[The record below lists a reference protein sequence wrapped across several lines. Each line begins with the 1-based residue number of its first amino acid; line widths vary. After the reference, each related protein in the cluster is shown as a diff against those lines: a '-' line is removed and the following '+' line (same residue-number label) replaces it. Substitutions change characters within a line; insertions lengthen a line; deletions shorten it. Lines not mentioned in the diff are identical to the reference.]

1 MKKFVNKPEDYVDD
15 MLKGLYA
22 AHPDKVRY
30 VNNDL
35 RCLVKAGEKK
45 QGKVALATGGGS
57 GHLPL
62 FLGYVGEGMLDGC
75 AIGGVFQSPSAEQMY
90 ELTREIESGAG
101 TLYIYGNY
109 SGDIIN
115 FEMAAEMAEMDD
127 IRVLNLTGKD
137 DVASKKKGEE
147 DKRRGVAG
155 IFFVYKCAGAAAAA
169 MMSLDEVMRVAQKAV
184 DNVRTM
190 GVAFTPC
197 TIPEVG
203 KPSFT
208 LGENEMEI
216 GMGIHGEPGVRRGEL
231 LPADEIVD
239 EMLAPIIA
247 DLPYSAGDE
256 VAVLINGLGATPLE
270 EQYIMYRR
278 VAEVLAEK
286 DIKIC
291 KNYIGEFA
299 TSMEMTGASISLLKL
314 DDELKSLLL
323 KPADTPFFIQK

>member
-1 MKKFVNKPEDYVDD
+1 MYLAMEEEGGSNSCVVVADLCPGDLLRTAGSKGGTFITSNMEIRGSVMKKFMNKPEAYVDE
-15 MLKGLYA
+15 MLRGLYL
-22 AHPDKVRY
+22 AHADKVSY
-30 VNNDL
+30 INDDL
-35 RCLVKAGEKK
+35 RCLVKAGENR

-90 ELTREIESGAG
+90 ELTKAIDSGAG

-155 IFFVYKCAGAAAAA
+155 IFFVYKCAGAAADA
-169 MMSLDEVMRVAQKAV
+169 MLPLDEVMRVAEKAV
-184 DNVRTM
+184 ANVRTM

-197 TIPEVG
+197 VIPEAG
-203 KPSFT
+203 RPSFS
-208 LGENEMEI
+208 LEE
-216 GMGIHGEPGVRRGEL
+216 
-231 LPADEIVD
+231 D
-239 EMLAPIIA
+239 EM
-247 DLPYSAGDE
+247 GDR
-256 VAVLINGLGATPLE
+256 NGH
-270 EQYIMYRR
+270 
-278 VAEVLAEK
+278 
-286 DIKIC
+286 
-291 KNYIGEFA
+291 
-299 TSMEMTGASISLLKL
+299 SW
-314 DDELKSLLL
+314 
-323 KPADTPFFIQK
+323 

>member
-1 MKKFVNKPEDYVDD
+1 MKKFVNNAEDYVDE
-15 MLKGLYA
+15 MLEGLYT
-22 AHPDKVRY
+22 AHPDMVTY
-30 VNNDL
+30 INDDM

-90 ELTREIESGAG
+90 ELTKEIDTGAG
-101 TLYIYGNY
+101 ALYIYGNY

-155 IFFVYKCAGAAAAA
+155 IFFVFKCAGAAAEA
-169 MMSLDEVMRVAQKAV
+169 MLSLDEVMRVAQKAV

-208 LGENEMEI
+208 LDDNEMEI

-231 LPADEIVD
+231 IEADKIVD
-239 EMLAPIIA
+239 EMLEPILN
-247 DLPYSAGDE
+247 DLPYVSGDE

-270 EQYIMYRR
+270 EQYIIYRR
-278 VAEVLAEK
+278 VAQVLK
-286 DIKIC
+286 GKGIKIV

-314 DDELKSLLL
+314 DEELKAYLL
-323 KPADTPFFIQK
+323 KPAQTPFFIQK